1 MDAPRF
7 YMVSALIT
15 FIIVI
20 GCVFLFYNK
29 GNKKRTG
36 KSSLGLIL
44 TGWILITLSI
54 IGFVIA
60 FLVFLNYSS
69 GMTGLLL
76 FIVLS
81 PLVILGGTTF
91 LLAYGLASLT
101 KGCKRDNDG
110 HVNKEAIIR
119 GAFLVFLAIALIV
132 TIIVSMSI
140 LLEIQSNARGDKPI
154 LHM

>member
-7 YMVSALIT
+7 YMCSALVAFLIALGS
-15 FIIVI
+15 I
-20 GCVFLFYNK
+20 FLFYNK
-29 GNKKRTG
+29 GNKKHTG

-44 TGWILITLSI
+44 AGWILITLSI
-54 IGFVIA
+54 IGFIIA

-81 PLVILGGTTF
+81 PLVILGGTIF
-91 LLAYGLASLT
+91 LLTYGLASLI

-119 GAFLVFLAIALIV
+119 GAFLVFLAVALIV